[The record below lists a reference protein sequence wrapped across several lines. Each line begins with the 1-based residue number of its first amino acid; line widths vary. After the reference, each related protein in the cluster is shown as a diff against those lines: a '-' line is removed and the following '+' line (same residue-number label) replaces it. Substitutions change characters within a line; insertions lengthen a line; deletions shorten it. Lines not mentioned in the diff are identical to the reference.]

1 MTNEAIQQMV
11 DQWNDEFI
19 PYFND
24 LLQKHEA
31 ATLISSSIDLLEI
44 LDDLEKKEMKVEF
57 AWFIIELY
65 TNTVFFPNNNV
76 KKAFKELGFSEHEL
90 RWFTPCSEILKLFP
104 EISDGKFI
112 FHPSATLEFIRQYLK
127 SKIIDT
133 VLKFYGFTGI
143 VNRTQTNLAA
153 KAIHKFKLRTKNK
166 TVDKMSDLDVE
177 FDKLVSDIMQIPD
190 KPFNDLN
197 DLQKNAQGKVEG
209 FYIGA
214 IFNSIEPN
222 PFLSPKETGLN
233 EKYRLFFPLAKL
245 ILKDH
250 LLYSETEFEELKTAM
265 YDRNYD
271 KYRIE
276 RLKRILG

>member
-11 DQWNDEFI
+11 DQWKDEFN
-19 PYFND
+19 PYFKD

-31 ATLISSSIDLLEI
+31 ATLISSSINLLEI
-44 LDDLEKKEMKVEF
+44 RDDLEKKEMKVEF
-57 AWFIIELY
+57 SWFIIELY
-65 TNTVFFPNNNV
+65 TNTVFFPNDKV

-90 RWFTPCSEILKLFP
+90 RWFTPYNEIGKIFP
-104 EISDGKFI
+104 EISKGKFI
-112 FHPSATLEFIRQYLK
+112 FHPVATLEFIRQYLK

-143 VNRTQTNLAA
+143 VNRTETNLAA
-153 KAIHKFKLRTKNK
+153 KAIHKFKLRTENK
-166 TVDKMSDLDVE
+166 SVEMMSDLDAA
-177 FDKLVSDIMQIPD
+177 FYKLISEAMQIPD
-190 KPFNDLN
+190 SPLTNLDDVL
-197 DLQKNAQGKVEG
+197 KVAEG
-209 FYIGA
+209 RVNGIYMKKL
-214 IFNSIEPN
+214 FNSIAPN

-245 ILKDH
+245 IMKDH